1 MNNFGIV
8 ETVFNELILL
18 FSQNPNIEKAA
29 LFGSRAMG
37 KFKDGSDIDIA
48 LFGENITL
56 NDQLDLSIK
65 LEKLGYPYTYDFQ
78 IHKNIKDKNMLDHI
92 ERIGIVIYQKAS

>member
-1 MNNFGIV
+1 
-8 ETVFNELILL
+8 
-18 FSQNPNIEKAA
+18 
-29 LFGSRAMG
+29 MG